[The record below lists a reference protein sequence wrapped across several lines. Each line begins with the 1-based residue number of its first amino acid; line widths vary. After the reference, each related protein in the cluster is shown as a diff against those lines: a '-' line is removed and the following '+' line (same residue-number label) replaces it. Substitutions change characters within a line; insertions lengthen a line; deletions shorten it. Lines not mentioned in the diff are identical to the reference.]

1 LPSAM
6 DFPLNGTL
14 RKALASDEENLHAG
28 LMDLYE
34 ALVNDVLYPQPSK
47 MVLFEGNHDLPRLFS
62 VLKEDVGLTKMAL
75 AYVMT
80 MPRVPQLYYG
90 TEVLM
95 TSPTVR
101 DDGKARRDFPGGWAG
116 DKVDAFTGQGLSAP
130 QKDMQAFVRTLL
142 NWRRTQTTVHH
153 GKLMHFVPQEGTY
166 AWFRYDADSTVMVVI
181 NKNKVE
187 TELDLARFT
196 EVLKTPAA
204 ARDVLAG
211 QAVTL
216 GATVK
221 LPPRSVKIFEVRRA
235 L

>member
-1 LPSAM
+1 
-6 DFPLNGTL
+6 
-14 RKALASDEENLHAG
+14 
-28 LMDLYE
+28 
-34 ALVNDVLYPQPSK
+34 VLYPEPSK

-101 DDGKARRDFPGGWAG
+101 DDGKARQDFPGGWAG
-116 DKVDAFTGQGLSAP
+116 DKVDAFTGKGLGAK

-142 NWRRTQTTVHH
+142 NWRKTQTTVHH
-153 GKLMHFVPQEGTY
+153 GKLMHFVPENGTY

-181 NKNKVE
+181 NKNKTE
-187 TELDLARFT
+187 TTLDLAHFA

-211 QAVTL
+211 KDVKL
-216 GATVK
+216 GKTVK
-221 LPPRSVKIFEVRRA
+221 LPARSVKIFELR
-235 L
+235 